1 MRIPKELHFLLF
13 YVLLPQFLVLSADP
27 PFSCDPSSPSTNSF
41 TFCKTT
47 SLPIDKRVD
56 DLIAHLTLEEKIAQ
70 LGDIAPSIP
79 RLGIP
84 AYKWWSESLHGVSDS
99 GRGIHFNGTIH
110 SATSFPQVILTAASF
125 NPRIWYQIGQ
135 AIGIEARAVY
145 NNGQAEG
152 LTFWS
157 PNINIFRDPRWG
169 RGQETP
175 GEDPMT
181 TSKYAAVYVRGLQ
194 GDSFKGGSSAELKAS
209 ACCKHF
215 TAYDLDNWKGNIR
228 YTFNALVSAQD
239 FEDTYQPPFKSC
251 VEEGR
256 ASGIMCSYNRVNG
269 VPTCADHN
277 LLSKTARGSWG
288 FYGYITS
295 DCDAVSIIHDSQGYA
310 KTPEDA
316 VGDVLKAGMDVNC
329 GNYVQKYAK
338 SAVQQG
344 KLSEGDINRAL
355 HNLFSIRMRLGLFNG
370 NPKYEA
376 YGKIA
381 PSQVCTQ
388 KHQNLALEAARDGI
402 VLLKNSVN
410 ILPLS
415 KSKVKS
421 LGVIGLN
428 ANNATKLLGNYA
440 GPPCKSITPLEALQS
455 YVKDTRYLSGCDTAA
470 CTSSSTSEAVQLARS
485 VDYVVMF
492 MGLDLEQEREDLDR
506 VDLVLPGMQQS
517 LITSVARAAKRPVIL
532 VLLCGG
538 PVDITF
544 AKYEK
549 KIGGILWAGYPGEAG
564 GLAIAQVI
572 FGEHNPGGRL
582 PVTWYPQSFT
592 SVPMTDMRMR
602 ADPASGYPGR
612 TYRFY
617 TGKPVYSFGFGLS
630 YSTYSYEFSA
640 ESENK
645 IYLNKS
651 ISLDAFKMSGSLSY
665 DITNMGSEACKKLKF
680 STVVG
685 VKNHGPMD
693 GKHPV
698 LLFLRWPNAL
708 YGRPMKQLIGFQ
720 SVHLKAGERAD
731 VKFVVSPCK
740 HLGRTNIDGAKL
752 LDQGSHFLMT
762 GKKEYQISIMA

>member
-1 MRIPKELHFLLF
+1 
-13 YVLLPQFLVLSADP
+13 
-27 PFSCDPSSPSTNSF
+27 
-41 TFCKTT
+41 
-47 SLPIDKRVD
+47 
-56 DLIAHLTLEEKIAQ
+56 
-70 LGDIAPSIP
+70 
-79 RLGIP
+79 
-84 AYKWWSESLHGVSDS
+84 
-99 GRGIHFNGTIH
+99 
-110 SATSFPQVILTAASF
+110 
-125 NPRIWYQIGQ
+125 
-135 AIGIEARAVY
+135 
-145 NNGQAEG
+145 
-152 LTFWS
+152 
-157 PNINIFRDPRWG
+157 
-169 RGQETP
+169 
-175 GEDPMT
+175 
-181 TSKYAAVYVRGLQ
+181 
-194 GDSFKGGSSAELKAS
+194 
-209 ACCKHF
+209 
-215 TAYDLDNWKGNIR
+215 
-228 YTFNALVSAQD
+228 
-239 FEDTYQPPFKSC
+239 
-251 VEEGR
+251 
-256 ASGIMCSYNRVNG
+256 
-269 VPTCADHN
+269 
-277 LLSKTARGSWG
+277 
-288 FYGYITS
+288 
-295 DCDAVSIIHDSQGYA
+295 
-310 KTPEDA
+310 
-316 VGDVLKAGMDVNC
+316 MDVNC

-708 YGRPMKQLIGFQ
+708 HGRPMKQLIGFQ